1 MRTRMKS
8 FFLVLAFSVC
18 GAPTCAQGS
27 PVDGAVHHEKITGDL
42 ANALAR
48 VAWLCHVPVIAE
60 LAQPLP
66 NIQIAEGT
74 EDAKDLLKEVA
85 RQAPDYKWDAT
96 GKVIFFYNKKLREAK
111 FNFLNLR
118 FPRFSMPV
126 NLSELKLTFPTR
138 EYGLLLQ
145 GYSGGGI
152 VTTGFGDA
160 MLEKDLLQ
168 PAILKNVTGRE
179 ILLQAANES
188 PTFFTVIVFPNAEP
202 TKKQV
207 ERDMNR
213 NWFWQA
219 LKDEHLK
226 PLYVQPV
233 ETGRR

>member
-233 ETGRR
+233 ETGPR